1 MLFRSGGALGGSANR
16 PSDTV
21 FKNKTPFSKPVTLLA
36 PTQILLKEAIKGGDT
51 PYFIKQSPAPG
62 SIIANLKQGAS
73 SPLGLVMGGAKN
85 IIDKF
90 GSKTE
95 FEKLKEKIKG
105 VNQNKSNT
113 YGHRFALDENGKP
126 KNTKDIFSTHY
137 PEYTKQNDGTYRQTS
152 ITKRENLKSWDI
164 INNSILNLRAEKEL
178 TNKED
183 IENSHVSYIKIHAL
197 GDANPTYFAATITS
211 LQEQI
216 NPEWQ
221 GYKFVGSP
229 FNVYTYNG
237 VEREISFDFKLY
249 ANDNDIGVSGSI
261 DSWKLIVTYN
271 P

>member
-1 MLFRSGGALGGSANR
+1 MRLNR
-16 PSDTV
+16 
-21 FKNKTPFSKPVTLLA
+21 FF
-36 PTQILLKEAIKGGDT
+36 
-51 PYFIKQSPAPG
+51 
-62 SIIANLKQGAS
+62 
-73 SPLGLVMGGAKN
+73 
-85 IIDKF
+85 
-90 GSKTE
+90 
-95 FEKLKEKIKG
+95 
-105 VNQNKSNT
+105 
-113 YGHRFALDENGKP
+113 
-126 KNTKDIFSTHY
+126 
-137 PEYTKQNDGTYRQTS
+137 
-152 ITKRENLKSWDI
+152 TKRENLKSWDI

-249 ANDNDIGVSGSI
+249 ANDNDTKNSMLS
-261 DSWKLIVTYN
+261 KLNYLTKYMYYGKYGYISDGEKLNAFMKSTDTS
-271 P
+271 